1 MSISDLRLLF
11 ADYAMDM
18 QLPKDIPKYRENFK
32 NASYSKWAVNELQM
46 YIIRKQYQSPI
57 ASTKEFIKM
66 MDNFAQKGRK
76 ENQPIFFI
84 AKAVA
89 TDILDIFN
97 AMR

>member
-1 MSISDLRLLF
+1 MRISDLRLLF

-32 NASYSKWAVNELQM
+32 NTSYSKWAVNELQI

-66 MDNFAQKGRK
+66 MDDFAPKSRK
-76 ENQPIFFI
+76 DDQPIFFI

>member
-11 ADYAMDM
+11 ADYTMDM

-32 NASYSKWAVNELQM
+32 NASYSKWAVNELQT

-57 ASTKEFIKM
+57 ASTKEFIKL
-66 MDNFAQKGRK
+66 MDGFAKKSRK
-76 ENQPIFFI
+76 DDQPIFFI

-89 TDILDIFN
+89 TEILDIFN
-97 AMR
+97 AMQ

>member
-1 MSISDLRLLF
+1 MRISDLHLLF

-46 YIIRKQYQSPI
+46 YIIRKQHQSPI
-57 ASTKEFIKM
+57 VSTKEFIKM
-66 MDNFAQKGRK
+66 MDSFAKKSRK
-76 ENQPIFFI
+76 DDQPIFFI
-84 AKAVA
+84 AKVVA

>member
-1 MSISDLRLLF
+1 
-11 ADYAMDM
+11 MDM

-32 NASYSKWAVNELQM
+32 NTSYSKWAVDELQM
-46 YIIRKQYQSPI
+46 YIIRKQDQSPI
-57 ASTKEFIKM
+57 ASTKEFIRM
-66 MDNFAQKGRK
+66 MDNFAKRSK
-76 ENQPIFFI
+76 KDNKPIFSI